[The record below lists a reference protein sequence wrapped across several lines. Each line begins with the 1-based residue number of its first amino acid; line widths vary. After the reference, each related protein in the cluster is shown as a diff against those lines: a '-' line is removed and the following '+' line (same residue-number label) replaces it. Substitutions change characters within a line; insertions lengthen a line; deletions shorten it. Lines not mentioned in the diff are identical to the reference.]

1 VVLVLVGV
9 HQPEMARDLSLDL
22 ERSGLL
28 VSALALGIGVGVV
41 AAGPLADRAPRR
53 PLFLAAALVAAAALA
68 GVRAD
73 MGFARAFA
81 QVAVVGIALG
91 VHETLLN
98 ASITERYA
106 ERAAKPVVFAH
117 SAVTLGAMLAPLAVA
132 HLGEAHH
139 WTTSFRA
146 TGATYAALALASLV
160 VPFPSAKHAAAAA
173 RAPLRGV
180 LTPAILPFALV
191 GFAYVGIESSLTI
204 FAAAYASGAL
214 ALPVE
219 RGLAAISAFWL
230 GLLGGRLALLA
241 VRRTIDARLLVGAGL
256 FGAAVLGL
264 GLGLRLAQLE
274 LVFAAVG
281 LVLGFVFPV
290 MIALAAERF
299 PEARGTATG
308 LVAGAAALGGFVL
321 PWVHGALGDRGGAH
335 AALASLAVWA
345 LVVAGAAWWAG
356 RGASR

>member
-1 VVLVLVGV
+1 
-9 HQPEMARDLSLDL
+9 
-22 ERSGLL
+22 
-28 VSALALGIGVGVV
+28 
-41 AAGPLADRAPRR
+41 
-53 PLFLAAALVAAAALA
+53 
-68 GVRAD
+68 

-81 QVAVVGIALG
+81 QVAVVGVALG

-98 ASITERYA
+98 TAITERYS

-117 SAVTLGAMLAPLAVA
+117 SAVTLGAMLAPLAVGR
-132 HLGEAHH
+132 LGEALH

-146 TGATYAALALASLV
+146 TGAAYGALALASLAV
-160 VPFPSAKHAAAAA
+160 AFPRPPGAAGVP
-173 RAPLRGV
+173 RAPLRSV
-180 LTPAILPFALV
+180 LTPGILPFALV

-204 FAAAYASGAL
+204 FAAAYAQGAL

-241 VRRTIDARLLVGAGL
+241 VRRRIDAKLLVAAGL
-256 FGAAVLGL
+256 LGAAVLAL
-264 GLGLRLAQLE
+264 GLGARLACPE

-281 LVLGFVFPV
+281 VALGFVFPV

-321 PWVHGALGDRGGAH
+321 PWVHGVVGDLGGAH
-335 AALASLAVWA
+335 TALASLALWA
-345 LVVAGAAWWAG
+345 LVVAGAAWRAG
-356 RGASR
+356 RRACR